1 MNQLINQWNIRI
13 QIEKKY
19 NRYMHN
25 IYFAT
30 KKKHLSTRE
39 SRPLITTDFID
50 FSTTHPTSCAALHY
64 CIILHSNDV
73 LMPRLSPAA
82 MVSR

>member
-1 MNQLINQWNIRI
+1 M
-13 QIEKKY
+13 EYKDTYFKKY
-19 NRYMHN
+19 NCYMHN
-25 IYFAT
+25 IYLCY
-30 KKKHLSTRE
+30 KKNLSTRYL
-39 SRPLITTDFID
+39 RPLITTDFID